1 MLPNRSRACPGAA
14 SAATTCTI
22 RFVPI
27 SFEGSGRRW
36 WCAVRDLADY
46 MILTLALRNLVHDRI
61 RLAVTLVGILFSI
74 VLVAVQL
81 GLYLGSSRMIT
92 ANIDKA
98 DGDLWI
104 TTFGAKSFEDGG
116 VLLSDRDRHQAL
128 ATPGVQSVVPLVVS
142 FAEWRKPAGG
152 SSRVVVVGSDF
163 EDHGLVPWSLSQGTL
178 EDIKA
183 PDAVAVDRSYLGE
196 LGISGI
202 GDTAQVA
209 TGRVKVRAL
218 TEGVRSFTQSPYAY
232 TTLNRARDLLGA
244 GSDATTFLLV
254 KLAPGAK
261 LEEVQANLAS
271 RLPSDDVL
279 TKDEFR
285 ARSLKQWLFKTGAG
299 LALIG
304 GALLGSLVGT
314 VIVAQTLYSST
325 KDHIH
330 EFATLR
336 ALGSSKGYIHKV
348 ILAQAG
354 FSAVIGYALGMI
366 IALLIL
372 YASRNSALP
381 LVMTP
386 GLAFWLF
393 ALTVGMCAISALSA
407 IVKVTKID
415 PATVF
420 SR

>member
-1 MLPNRSRACPGAA
+1 
-14 SAATTCTI
+14 
-22 RFVPI
+22 
-27 SFEGSGRRW
+27 
-36 WCAVRDLADY
+36 
-46 MILTLALRNLVHDRI
+46 MIFTLALRNLLHDRV

-92 ANIDKA
+92 ANIARSNA
-98 DGDLWI
+98 DLFV
-104 TTFGAKSFEDGG
+104 TTYGAKSFEDGG
-116 VLLSDRDRHQAL
+116 MLLTDRDRHQAL
-128 ATPGVQSVVPLVVS
+128 AAAGVQSVVPIVVA

-152 SSRVVVVGSDF
+152 SSRVVLVGSDS
-163 EDHGLVPWSLSQGTL
+163 EDKGLVPWSLAEGTL

-183 PDAVAVDRSYLGE
+183 PDAIAVDRSYLDE
-196 LGISGI
+196 LGVTGI
-202 GDTAQVA
+202 GDTAQA
-209 TGRVKVRAL
+209 AMGRVKIRAL

-232 TTLNRARDLLGA
+232 TTLNRARQLLGV
-244 GSDATTFLLV
+244 GDDRSTFLLV
-254 KLAPGAK
+254 KLAPGADVAK
-261 LEEVQANLAS
+261 VQADLRQ
-271 RLPSDDVL
+271 RLEGDDVL
-279 TKDEFR
+279 TKDEFES
-285 ARSLKQWLFKTGAG
+285 RSLKQWLFRTGAG

-304 GALLGSLVGT
+304 GAILGSLVGT

-348 ILAQAG
+348 ILVQAG
-354 FSAVIGYALGMI
+354 LSAVMGYLLGMM

-372 YASRNSALP
+372 YASRNSSLP

-393 ALTVGMCAISALSA
+393 ALTLFMCAISALSA

-420 SR
+420 AR

>member
-1 MLPNRSRACPGAA
+1 M
-14 SAATTCTI
+14 
-22 RFVPI
+22 V
-27 SFEGSGRRW
+27 
-36 WCAVRDLADY
+36 
-46 MILTLALRNLVHDRI
+46 LTLALRNLLHDRI

-92 ANIDKA
+92 ANIDRSDA
-98 DGDLWI
+98 DLFV

-116 VLLSDRDRHQAL
+116 ILLTDRERHQAL
-128 ATPGVQSVVPLVVS
+128 ATPGVQSVVPLIVS
-142 FAEWRKPAGG
+142 FAEWRKPEGG
-152 SSRVVVVGSDF
+152 SSRVVLIGTDT
-163 EDHGLVPWSLSQGTL
+163 DDKGLVPWSLTEGTL

-183 PDAVAVDRSYLGE
+183 PDAVAVDKSYLNE
-196 LGISGI
+196 LGINGI
-202 GDTAQVA
+202 GDTAQVMA
-209 TGRVKVRAL
+209 SRVKIRAL

-232 TTLNRARDLLGA
+232 TTLSRARQLMGA
-244 GSDATTFLLV
+244 NGDHITFLLV
-254 KLAPGAK
+254 KLAPGADIAAVK
-261 LEEVQANLAS
+261 ANLGD
-271 RLPSDDVL
+271 RLSSAEVL
-279 TKDEFR
+279 TKEEFR
-285 ARSLKQWLFKTGAG
+285 TRSLKQWLFKTGAG

-304 GALLGSLVGT
+304 GAILGSLVGT

-348 ILAQAG
+348 ILAQAAL
-354 FSAVIGYALGMI
+354 SALIGYVLGMGI
-366 IALLIL
+366 SLVIL
-372 YASRNSALP
+372 YASRNSSLP

-393 ALTVGMCAISALSA
+393 ALTVAMCAISALSA

-420 SR
+420 AR